1 MTHPH
6 SLTPSF
12 SPSSCSTP
20 SCLHRRT
27 SNQLCPPPL
36 LPPPFPACT
45 PTLPDTPDAGDS
57 AEISEKRAWAE
68 SSADAEAQLMSGATG
83 VVDREASLP
92 LSLLDAAA
100 NEAEEDP
107 VLGPCWPEAD
117 SDLTH
122 ACEDVARAATSMSF
136 VQGRGGIGEL
146 DAGGGGWG
154 REGDGGGRRAGWMAA
169 SDRGELGVG
178 GLFGK
183 LPALSSSG
191 GTGRCVRACG
201 PAPLLS
207 GLPF

>member
-1 MTHPH
+1 
-6 SLTPSF
+6 
-12 SPSSCSTP
+12 
-20 SCLHRRT
+20 
-27 SNQLCPPPL
+27 
-36 LPPPFPACT
+36 
-45 PTLPDTPDAGDS
+45 
-57 AEISEKRAWAE
+57 
-68 SSADAEAQLMSGATG
+68 MSGATG

-191 GTGRCVRACG
+191 GTGRCVCVWHWEVRACVWHWEVRACVW
-201 PAPLLS
+201 PCTSAFWAAFLIYVV
-207 GLPF
+207 